1 VLTACAPA
9 IHADELGIW
18 NDTEYTVARSN
29 RFTFTV
35 EGGHRF
41 GEIVG
46 DLFDRRIGTKFD
58 YEIGKDV
65 RIEANYV
72 LRNRDVS
79 DSSVTENRLA
89 AGISYPIL
97 KSAMEVEGRTLY
109 ERFLVPFS
117 DFNRYKQEFEIS
129 QPGKTLSPWVYQ
141 QFLFRQGAGFVRSRS
156 RVGFQWRRSGYSFKT
171 AYQFESRS
179 IGTAWAPRHA
189 IFTELSI
196 DQPLWLRE

>member
-1 VLTACAPA
+1 MLIASVPVL
-9 IHADELGIW
+9 HAGELGIW
-18 NDTEYTVARSN
+18 NDTEYTVARSS
-29 RFTFTV
+29 RYTFVV

-65 RIEANYV
+65 HIEARYI
-72 LRNRDVS
+72 LRNRDVEN
-79 DSSVTENRLA
+79 SSENDNRLV

-97 KSAMEVEGRTLY
+97 KGAIAIEGSTLY
-109 ERFLVPFS
+109 ERFLVPLS
-117 DFNRYKQEFEIS
+117 DFNRYKQEFDIS

-156 RVGFQWRRSGYSFKT
+156 RVGFKWRRSRYTFKA

-189 IFTELSI
+189 IFTEVSI
-196 DQPLWLRE
+196 DQPLWFRE